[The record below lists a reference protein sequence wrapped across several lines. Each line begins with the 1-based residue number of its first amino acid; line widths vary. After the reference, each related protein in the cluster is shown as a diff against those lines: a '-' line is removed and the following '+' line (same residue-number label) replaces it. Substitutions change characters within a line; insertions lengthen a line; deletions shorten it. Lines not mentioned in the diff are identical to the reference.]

1 MRAMFGRFMPTE
13 GNFFELFNSH
23 AHEIV
28 EGAKELVALM
38 NSLGEGATD
47 LRDHAEAI
55 DAIEKR
61 GDVYTRETIQ
71 MLHKTFITPLDREEI
86 HQLISNMD
94 DILDLMQDC
103 AESVS
108 LYDVKTVTPEAKQL
122 AEISLACCERV
133 KSAVALLSKMENAA
147 TLLKICEEIDRLESD
162 ADRVMRSA
170 ISKLFRTER
179 DAIAL
184 IKMKAIYELL
194 ETITDRCE
202 DVANVIQGI
211 VIENA

>member
-1 MRAMFGRFMPTE
+1 MFGRFMPTE
-13 GNFFELFNSH
+13 GNFFELFNAH
-23 AHEIV
+23 AAQIV
-28 EGAKELVALM
+28 EGGKELVALM

-47 LRDHAEAI
+47 LRNHAAAI
-55 DAIEKR
+55 DAIEKKAD
-61 GDVYTRETIQ
+61 GYTRDTIQ
-71 MLHKTFITPLDREEI
+71 LLHKTFITPLDREEI
-86 HQLISNMD
+86 HELISNMD
-94 DILDLMQDC
+94 DILDLMQDT

-108 LYDVKTVTPEAKQL
+108 LYDVKSVPPEAKQL
-122 AEISLACCERV
+122 AEICLGCAERV
-133 KSAVALLSKMENAA
+133 KSAVALLPKMENAS
-147 TLLKICEEIDRLESD
+147 TLLKLCEEIDRLESD

-179 DAIAL
+179 DAVTL
-184 IKMKAIYELL
+184 IKMKAIFELL

>member
-1 MRAMFGRFMPTE
+1 MFGRLMPTE
-13 GNFFELFNSH
+13 GRFFELFNLH
-23 AHEIV
+23 ANEIV

-61 GDVYTRETIQ
+61 GDNHTRETINL
-71 MLHKTFITPLDREEI
+71 LHKTFITPLDREEI

-94 DILDLMQDC
+94 DCLDLMQDA

-108 LYDVKTVTPEAKQL
+108 LYDIKTVTPEAKQL
-122 AEISLACCERV
+122 AEICLGCADRV
-133 KSAVALLSKMENAA
+133 KSAVALISNMENAA
-147 TLLKICEEIDRLESD
+147 TILKICEEIDRLESD

-170 ISKLFRTER
+170 ISRLFRTER
-179 DAIAL
+179 DAVTL

-211 VIENA
+211 IIENA

>member
-1 MRAMFGRFMPTE
+1 MFGRFMPQN
-13 GNFFELFNSH
+13 GNFFELFNRH
-23 AHEIV
+23 ASEIV
-28 EGAKELVALM
+28 EGGKELVALM
-38 NSLGEGATD
+38 NSLGEGVTD

-61 GDVYTRETIQ
+61 ADGITRDTIQ
-71 MLHKTFITPLDREEI
+71 LLHRTFITPLEREEI

-94 DILDLMQDC
+94 DILDLMQDT

-108 LYDVKTVTPEAKQL
+108 LYDIKMVTPEAKQL
-122 AEISLACCERV
+122 AEICLACSERV
-133 KSAVALLSKMENAA
+133 KSAVALIPKMENAA
-147 TLLKICEEIDRLESD
+147 TILRICEEIDRLESD

-170 ISKLFRTER
+170 ISRLFRTER
-179 DAIAL
+179 DAVAL

-211 VIENA
+211 VLENA

>member
-1 MRAMFGRFMPTE
+1 MFGRFMPTE
-13 GNFFELFNSH
+13 GRFFELFNLH
-23 AHEIV
+23 ANEIV

-47 LRDHAEAI
+47 LRDHAQAI

-61 GDVYTRETIQ
+61 GDNHTRDTINL
-71 MLHKTFITPLDREEI
+71 LHKTFITPLDREEI

-94 DILDLMQDC
+94 DCLDLMQDA

-108 LYDVKTVTPEAKQL
+108 LYDIKTVTPEAKQL
-122 AEISLACCERV
+122 AEICLACADRV
-133 KSAVALLSKMENAA
+133 KSAVALIPKMENAS
-147 TLLKICEEIDRLESD
+147 TILKICEEIDRLESD

-170 ISKLFRTER
+170 VSRLFRTER
-179 DAIAL
+179 DAVQL

-211 VIENA
+211 VLENA

>member
-1 MRAMFGRFMPTE
+1 MFGRFMPQE
-13 GNFFELFNSH
+13 GRFFELFNLH

-28 EGAKELVALM
+28 EAGKELVALM
-38 NSLGEGATD
+38 NALGEGATD
-47 LRDHAEAI
+47 LRDHANAI

-61 GDVYTRETIQ
+61 GDTYTRECIQ
-71 MLHKTFITPLDREEI
+71 LLHKTFITPLDREEI

-94 DILDLMQDC
+94 DVLDLMQDC

-108 LYDVKTVTPEAKQL
+108 LYDIKTITPEAKQL
-122 AEISLACCERV
+122 AEICMQCCDRV
-133 KSAVALLSKMENAA
+133 KSAVALLSNMDNAA
-147 TLLKICEEIDRLESD
+147 TILKICEEIDRLESD

-179 DAIAL
+179 DAVQL
-184 IKMKAIYELL
+184 IKLKAIYEVL

-202 DVANVIQGI
+202 DVANVMQGI

>member
-1 MRAMFGRFMPTE
+1 MFGRFMPQE
-13 GNFFELFNSH
+13 GRFFELFNLH

-28 EGAKELVALM
+28 EAGKELVALM
-38 NSLGEGATD
+38 NALGEGATD
-47 LRDHAEAI
+47 LRDHANAI

-61 GDVYTRETIQ
+61 GDTYTRECIQ
-71 MLHKTFITPLDREEI
+71 LLHKTFITPLDREEI

-94 DILDLMQDC
+94 DVLDLMQDC

-108 LYDVKTVTPEAKQL
+108 LYDIKTITPEAKQL
-122 AEISLACCERV
+122 AEICMQCCDRV
-133 KSAVALLSKMENAA
+133 KSAVALLSNMDNA
-147 TLLKICEEIDRLESD
+147 TTILKICEEIDRLESD

-179 DAIAL
+179 DAVQL
-184 IKMKAIYELL
+184 IKLKAIYEVL
-194 ETITDRCE
+194 ETVTDRCE
-202 DVANVIQGI
+202 DVANVMQGI

>member
-1 MRAMFGRFMPTE
+1 MFSRFMPTE
-13 GNFFELFNSH
+13 GRFFELFNLH

-28 EGAKELVALM
+28 EGGKELVALM
-38 NSLGEGATD
+38 NALGEGATD
-47 LRDHAEAI
+47 LRDHANAI

-61 GDVYTRETIQ
+61 GDNYTRETIQ
-71 MLHKTFITPLDREEI
+71 LLHKTFITPLQREEI
-86 HQLISNMD
+86 HHLISNMD
-94 DILDLMQDC
+94 DVLDLMQDA

-108 LYDVKTVTPEAKQL
+108 LYDIKAVPPEAKQL
-122 AEISLACCERV
+122 AELCLQCCERV
-133 KSAVALLSKMENAA
+133 KSAVVLLSNMENAA
-147 TLLKICEEIDRLESD
+147 TILKICEEIDRLESD

-179 DAIAL
+179 DAIQL

-194 ETITDRCE
+194 ETVTDRCE
-202 DVANVIQGI
+202 DVANVMQGI

>member
-1 MRAMFGRFMPTE
+1 MFGRFMPQE
-13 GNFFELFNSH
+13 GRFFELFNLH

-38 NSLGEGATD
+38 KALGEGASD
-47 LRDHAEAI
+47 LRDHANAI

-61 GDVYTRETIQ
+61 GDHYTRETIQ
-71 MLHKTFITPLDREEI
+71 LLHKTFITPLDREEI
-86 HQLISNMD
+86 HQLISNLD
-94 DILDLMQDC
+94 DVLDLMQDA

-108 LYDVKTVTPEAKQL
+108 LYDIKAVTPEATQL
-122 AEISLACCERV
+122 AEICLQCCERV
-133 KSAVALLSKMENAA
+133 KSGVALLSNMENAA
-147 TLLKICEEIDRLESD
+147 TILKICEEIDQLESD

-179 DAIAL
+179 DAVQL
-184 IKMKAIYELL
+184 IKLKAIYELL
-194 ETITDRCE
+194 ETVTDRCE
-202 DVANVIQGI
+202 DVANVMQGI

>member
-1 MRAMFGRFMPTE
+1 MFGRFLPTE

-61 GDVYTRETIQ
+61 GDGYTRETIQ

-133 KSAVALLSKMENAA
+133 KSAVALLSKMENAP
-147 TLLKICEEIDRLESD
+147 TLLKLCEEIDRLESD